1 MSARNKLVEA
11 ELFDEYVLATGDYSI
26 NLYNKGYYGIPDHKG
41 VTLNGFEALHL
52 LELGRIQISRNN
64 LDLEENLIVIHF
76 SKIVPDFM
84 LRYLVY
90 KDLRNRGYVI
100 NVGKGSAFFF
110 RLYSRDS
117 KPKVGGANYYIKLL
131 NEGGSIKLKELDD
144 LIKLARESKKELI
157 FGMVDAVGDVSYLR
171 VNELIPNKISI
182 QRNLSK

>member
-1 MSARNKLVEA
+1 MSSRNKVISS
-11 ELFDEYVLATGDYSI
+11 ELFDEYVLGTGDLAI
-26 NLYNKGYYGIPDHKG
+26 NLYNKGYYGDPDHKG
-41 VTLNGFEALHL
+41 VKLNGFEALHL
-52 LELGRIQISRNN
+52 LELGRIEITRNDVQIK
-64 LDLEENLIVIHF
+64 ENLLVTHF

-117 KPKVGGANYYIKLL
+117 KPKIGGAKYYIKPL
-131 NEGGSIKLKELDD
+131 NEGGSIKLNELDD
-144 LIKLARESKKELI
+144 LVKLAKNSKKELI

-171 VNELIPNKISI
+171 VHELIPDNIS
-182 QRNLSK
+182 NSKN